1 MSRRAQPPQRQPECD
16 RDRASSPRQEWAT
29 PRLVRM
35 RAGDAEVGANPL
47 RPEGPIAMGS

>member
-1 MSRRAQPPQRQPECD
+1 MEDVNDSPSSPGAAPPEAQPWIRPEV
-16 RDRASSPRQEWAT
+16 
-29 PRLVRM
+29 VRM

>member
-1 MSRRAQPPQRQPECD
+1 MSGQAQPPQRRQEGE
-16 RDRASSPRQEWAT
+16 RDAGPRQQWAT

-35 RAGDAEVGANPL
+35 RAGDAELGANPL